1 MIELD
6 AALREREME
15 SSLLL
20 QIHDELVLEAPP
32 SELEDL
38 EALTTEVMEGVCE
51 LDVPLRVD
59 LGSGP
64 NLAEVKD

>member
-1 MIELD
+1 M
-6 AALREREME
+6 
-15 SSLLL
+15 LL

-32 SELEDL
+32 DELEHL
-38 EALTTEVMEGVCE
+38 KALTVDVMEGVAE

-64 NLAEVKD
+64 TLADVKD